1 MIVRNGY
8 AIKAKFSL
16 RGNRL
21 LVLQIIGLLFAGLL
35 FVAFTKI
42 TASIRND
49 SVLMQFIRKFDSP
62 SMLTILG
69 MGLLL
74 FVYVHA
80 VVHEKVHQLNIGAML
95 APVRPAYQARFQ

>member
-1 MIVRNGY
+1 MIVPNGC

-16 RGNRL
+16 RGNRV
-21 LVLQIIGLLFAGLL
+21 LVWQIIGLLFAGLL

-42 TASIRND
+42 TASIHND
-49 SVLMQFIRKFDSP
+49 FVLMQFIRKFDSP
-62 SMLTILG
+62 GMLTILG
-69 MGLLL
+69 MGLLF

-80 VVHEKVHQLNIGAML
+80 FVHEKVHQLNIGAML